1 MKWTLATAIVTIP
14 AVNLLSLLGIFG
26 TLGGEGA
33 LDIELVLLT
42 KILKHLKSERLSN
55 HHLIIL
61 FRYFLN

>member
-1 MKWTLATAIVTIP
+1 MKLTLATAIVTIP
-14 AVNLLSLLGIFG
+14 AVNLLSL
-26 TLGGEGA
+26 LGGEGA